1 MFFQPVLIL
10 LLFLKANIKE
20 IFWGC
25 KLGGW
30 KWKYTLLGLSV
41 VRINLLIIMLCFSC
55 FPSYYLSL
63 KLQQLGYMATSRAT
77 FYCIMLTLN
86 DKWIIKIEHLLS
98 TYCVPDTFTYTVS
111 LKAKSNL
118 HLTEEARLR
127 EMKWIFKELDSDL
140 VSFLLTSVQNSPL
153 LFYSRFRNHIENEF
167 FAPGNCKLIECISC
181 SPLHLSPLLI
191 NYHEG
196 LIILSFSPTETHPE
210 RNFIAL
216 Q

>member
-10 LLFLKANIKE
+10 VLFLKANIKG

-25 KLGGW
+25 MLGRW
-30 KWKYTLLGLSV
+30 RWKYTLLGLSV

-55 FPSYYLSL
+55 FPSCYLSL

-77 FYCIMLTLN
+77 FYCIMLILN

-98 TYCVPDTFTYTVS
+98 TYCVPDTFIYAVS

-127 EMKWIFKELDSDL
+127 EMKWVFKELDSDL
-140 VSFLLTSVQNSPL
+140 VPFLLT
-153 LFYSRFRNHIENEF
+153 
-167 FAPGNCKLIECISC
+167 
-181 SPLHLSPLLI
+181 
-191 NYHEG
+191 
-196 LIILSFSPTETHPE
+196 
-210 RNFIAL
+210 
-216 Q
+216 